1 MHFPLSYSREY
12 FSGLTS
18 EEKVVTWKSGTPRVE
33 WKKRKGIDKA
43 RNEPLDCRVYA
54 LAALRS
60 LPMASRKLRSGRTY
74 ELKRPETNRSETSR
88 KPKETNDSLG
98 NETETKQPAPPK
110 PPPRKSQQFRR
121 PARRGGWSI

>member
-1 MHFPLSYSREY
+1 MHFPLTYSREY

-18 EEKVVTWKSGTPRVE
+18 EEKIVTWKSGTPRVE

-43 RNEPLDCRVYA
+43 RNEPLDVRVYA

-74 ELKRPETNRSETSR
+74 ELKRPAKHVAPDVAPDVAPAEQAPAAPA
-88 KPKETNDSLG
+88 KPAAAVKRAV
-98 NETETKQPAPPK
+98 PA
-110 PPPRKSQQFRR
+110 RRQQ
-121 PARRGGWSI
+121 RRGGWWGG